1 MHHIMPQPQ
10 QHSPVPQEMNQDPYT
25 TRLIRLLQG
34 IQGEIGQ
41 GKPLAP
47 APVLA
52 GQDGFRNGSGCG
64 CPFVLFP

>member
-1 MHHIMPQPQ
+1 
-10 QHSPVPQEMNQDPYT
+10 MNQDPYT

-34 IQGEIGQ
+34 IQGVISQ

-47 APVLA
+47 APAAALA

-64 CPFVLFP
+64 CPFVPFP